1 MFLTLSLK
9 PFFLLAAYKESTT
22 LVLLTHQLTSTQP
35 NTSLFTVTPFPT
47 PVLAITVDDHTL
59 GSCPQ
64 NPPLSTTKRTSFGRL
79 GCTIYGY
86 PSSGGVLI
94 KEADIVD
101 MYFLSLDRFYPS
113 QRSSNTV
120 EEDKFCALMRR
131 VGASW
136 WASKKDWVDVE
147 LGVRDKIGL
156 EMRVL
161 VFGWPTNEVGVW
173 VLHFASESELPWDFG
188 RVGLA
193 LNMDERIRVMKE
205 YGAIFYEDV
214 GLVEELKEGS

>member
-1 MFLTLSLK
+1 MFLTLALK
-9 PFFLLAAYKESTT
+9 PLISLAAYTKSTA
-22 LVLLTHQLTSTQP
+22 LVLTHQLTSNQP
-35 NTSLFTVTPFPT
+35 TTSLFTVTPFFT
-47 PVLAITVDDHTL
+47 PVLAITMDDNTL

-64 NPPLSTTKRTSFGRL
+64 NPPLSTTKRTDFGRL

-101 MYFLSLDRFYPS
+101 MHFLSLDRFYPS

-120 EEDKFCALMRR
+120 EEDRFCALMRR
-131 VGASW
+131 VGAIW
-136 WASKKDWVDVE
+136 WASEQEWVDVE
-147 LGVRDKIGL
+147 LGLRERIGL

-161 VFGWPTNEVGVW
+161 VFGWPTDGVGVW
-173 VLHFASESELPWDFG
+173 VLRFGSERELPRDFG

-193 LNMDERIRVMKE
+193 VNMDERIRVMKE
-205 YGAIFYEDV
+205 YGALYYDDA